1 MTPRAGRTAVTGVSG
16 DALRVKLAA
25 APMDRAANDALIAF
39 LSEIFQVP
47 RRSVRVVTGERSR
60 TKRVLFAGAT
70 PAVLDARLSTLLE
83 QP

>member
-1 MTPRAGRTAVTGVSG
+1 MPRTTKTGGG
-16 DALRVKLAA
+16 DPRLYFGAYHSKFMRDLANCKEIT
-25 APMDRAANDALIAF
+25 DF

-70 PAVLDARLSTLLE
+70 PAVLDARLSTLLGRA
-83 QP
+83 